1 MKNRL
6 FKTNNDLTGLVTRF
20 TLGLILFPHGAQKA
34 IGWFGGYGF
43 TGTMGFF
50 TDTLHL
56 PWIIG
61 FLVIIIE
68 FIGALSLLAGFAS
81 RIWSISIIILF
92 LGIILTSHLD
102 NGFFMNWFG
111 NQKGEGYEFHLLI
124 IGLSI
129 ATLINGS
136 GKYSVDERLIKITKR
151 HSGAAITSVLRTEG

>member
-1 MKNRL
+1 MKNIL
-6 FKTNNDLTGLVTRF
+6 FNTNNDLTGLVTRL
-20 TLGLILFPHGAQKA
+20 TLGLILFPHGAQKML
-34 IGWFGGYGF
+34 GMFGGYGF

-50 TDTLHL
+50 TNTMHL

-68 FIGALSLLAGFAS
+68 FIGVVSLIVGFAS
-81 RIWSISIIILF
+81 RIWSVLTIVLF
-92 LGIILTSHLD
+92 LGIIFTSHLD

-111 NQKGEGYEFHLLI
+111 NQKGEGYEYHLLI

-136 GKYSVDERLIKITKR
+136 GKYSVDERL
-151 HSGAAITSVLRTEG
+151 L